1 MKTKIFVLLCLFL
14 FSHNVKAQNDALKGI
29 TDMVGSNANIGSLMG
44 TMVNGIKPSAFT
56 NGKAGKSDLISQ
68 LTGIKGAD
76 DYLKYASVAGEMAGM
91 LKGTSFLPGWA
102 SQKDGVL
109 DKLQSAA
116 SIADVVGGL
125 GGLLGNLDPSA
136 LTKGFKKNKS
146 SVSSALNVLSM
157 IK

>member
-1 MKTKIFVLLCLFL
+1 MKAKILLLLCIFL
-14 FSHNVKAQNDALKGI
+14 FSLNVKAQNDPVKSI
-29 TDMVGSNANIGSLMG
+29 TDMVGSKADIGSLMG

-56 NGKAGKSDLISQ
+56 SGKSGKSDLISQ
-68 LTGIKGAD
+68 LSGINAT
-76 DYLKYASVAGEMAGM
+76 DYLKYASVAGELAGM
-91 LKGTSFLPGWA
+91 LKGTSFLPSWA

-109 DKLQSAA
+109 EKLQSAG
-116 SIADVVGGL
+116 SIADVAGGM